1 MPFLGLH
8 PAGANRAEFQLGP
21 VVRLA
26 TKNPIARLHDD
37 ADVFLAQ
44 LFGGLGQDVALHDR
58 VHRKIQQL
66 VAQVAPRIHIPVV
79 AVMDQLLRRN
89 IALGGFTTLAV
100 EVVHMHFFALQRGLR
115 QCLETLQAQTPFAC
129 MHGPHPLG
137 EGRNVQAF
145 RGQQIGHAL
154 LQRLQLGAQQTGLE
168 FGDHVLNRQQGQQ
181 FFLTEHQAGQLVG
194 SPFVV
199 QLVNIFET
207 VVDDV
212 VVVEVAHLFEVALEG
227 GF

>member
-1 MPFLGLH
+1 
-8 PAGANRAEFQLGP
+8 
-21 VVRLA
+21 
-26 TKNPIARLHDD
+26 
-37 ADVFLAQ
+37 
-44 LFGGLGQDVALHDR
+44 
-58 VHRKIQQL
+58 
-66 VAQVAPRIHIPVV
+66 
-79 AVMDQLLRRN
+79 
-89 IALGGFTTLAV
+89 
-100 EVVHMHFFALQRGLR
+100 
-115 QCLETLQAQTPFAC
+115 

-137 EGRNVQAF
+137 EGRDVQAF

-199 QLVNIFET
+199 QLVNVLVS

-212 VVVEVAHLFEVALEG
+212 VVVEVAHLLEVALEG